1 MRHLKNVTI
10 ATLSCAGFTA
20 CSSQKTGAHSN
31 DDPYTCPMHP
41 EVTGKQGDKCPKCG
55 MALTRK

>member
-1 MRHLKNVTI
+1 MRLLTTLLI
-10 ATLSCAGFTA
+10 ATAFSATFASCG
-20 CSSQKTGAHSN
+20 SQKSGAGSA
-31 DDPYTCPMHP
+31 DATYACPMHP